1 MSTPPIFLARHG
13 RTALNASGTFQG
25 HLDPP
30 LDEVGREQ
38 ARALAE
44 RAAELP
50 VERVVASPLRRARET
65 AEALGRP
72 VALDERW
79 AEIDVGHWAGR
90 SHAEIGLE
98 TLAAFRAGEVAPPGG
113 ESFAQVERRVVA
125 AWDELEPGTLV
136 VSHGIAI
143 LLLLRALG
151 DERERLENCE
161 LVLAEHRPAGRP

>member
-1 MSTPPIFLARHG
+1 VSTGHIFLARHG

-25 HLDPP
+25 RLDPP

-44 RAAELP
+44 RAAALP
-50 VERVVASPLRRARET
+50 VQRVVASPLRRARET

-72 VALDERW
+72 VELDERW
-79 AEIDVGHWAGR
+79 AEIDVGEWAGR

-98 TLAAFRAGEVAPPGG
+98 TLAAFRAGEVAPPRG
-113 ESFAQVERRVVA
+113 ESFGEVEARVLA
-125 AWDELEPGTLV
+125 AWDDLEPGTLV

-151 DERERLENCE
+151 DGPERLENCE
-161 LVLAEHRPAGRP
+161 LVSVEHRPAGRP